1 MDAEDTETSTAY
13 FPFGKNGCGGFVFW
27 GNVLF
32 NFWERIPH
40 SADFCPS
47 PA

>member
-1 MDAEDTETSTAY
+1 MDAEDTGTSTAWS
-13 FPFGKNGCGGFVFW
+13 PDGRGAVEVFW

-40 SADFCPS
+40 SADFCPY